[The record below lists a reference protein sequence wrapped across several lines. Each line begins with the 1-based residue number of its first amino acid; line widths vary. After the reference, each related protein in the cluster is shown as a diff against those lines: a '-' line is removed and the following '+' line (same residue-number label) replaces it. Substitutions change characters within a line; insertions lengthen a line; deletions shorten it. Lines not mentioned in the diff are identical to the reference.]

1 MKKEDTLILEKLL
14 TFYYSLSLSIYIYTL
29 PCLLLVLLVLL
40 VLKVSSRRSYNP
52 HPINLG
58 FTCNNLTVLFDDVN
72 SLHVK
77 FLLNVI
83 NKETKTS
90 WVVLLWWPYYL
101 LIISRSFI
109 QTATWNQKNANAKK
123 VHLTTFRILLILYH
137 VLIMSVNIYIY
148 IYI

>member
-14 TFYYSLSLSIYIYTL
+14 TFYYSLSLSLYIYIYIYTL

-52 HPINLG
+52 HPINLA
-58 FTCNNLTVLFDDVN
+58 FTRNNLTVLFDDVN

-77 FLLNVI
+77 FLLNAI

-90 WVVLLWWPYYL
+90 
-101 LIISRSFI
+101 
-109 QTATWNQKNANAKK
+109 
-123 VHLTTFRILLILYH
+123 
-137 VLIMSVNIYIY
+137 
-148 IYI
+148 